1 MQLLG
6 AERTMS
12 SYVKKTELEKKIN
25 RYVRGYAQ
33 RHKITKEQALQR
45 EIVKNVIEWLKIRE
59 GKGNNE
65 Q

>member
-1 MQLLG
+1 MG
-6 AERTMS
+6 VERTMS

-25 RYVRGYAQ
+25 RYVRGYAR
-33 RHKITKEQALQR
+33 RHKIMKEQALQR

-65 Q
+65 

>member
-1 MQLLG
+1 
-6 AERTMS
+6 MS
-12 SYVKKTELEKKIN
+12 SYVKKTELGKKIN
-25 RYVRGYAQ
+25 RYVRGYAR